1 MKPLGPCN
9 QSRGP
14 SLLLKPH
21 SFYKVAQV
29 ETRLESGT
37 PNPTVFYALPRHR
50 RLSFGLFHPGRY
62 CGTQLACRL
71 PAVAGKQGLRYSFQ
85 GCAVPDFRVLHG
97 ISPPRIPSAAP
108 CPFVSFRAESRSEES
123 ALRLLP
129 APIPADPP
137 HNVPRHFMT

>member
-21 SFYKVAQV
+21 PFYKVAQV

-85 GCAVPDFRVLHG
+85 GCAVRDFRVLHG
-97 ISPPRIPSAAP
+97 ISPPPNPVSDAFHASLNFHEVGRAAIHNNTKT
-108 CPFVSFRAESRSEES
+108 VRYL
-123 ALRLLP
+123 LRNL
-129 APIPADPP
+129 
-137 HNVPRHFMT
+137 